1 MGALFALLLNA
12 EFVLSKFIMGYSILF
27 FATLAVHYHND
38 YFDFEADHYVKPTAI
53 SGGSGVLV
61 ENPEWNGLSKNIA
74 LTFIS
79 LSIALS
85 IAFSLIF
92 SYSIGFVLFV
102 ICGNL
107 LAWFYA
113 APPIKLS
120 YRGLG
125 EFANIAI
132 GLLFPAMGYFVLMG
146 TLNLPLLIFTVPI
159 MFLQMLFTSSVE
171 IPDMEGDSFGG
182 KKTWIV
188 LYGRGFGFR
197 IIAVSALLSTASL
210 LLISLTEVFSPTIN
224 FQVLAIISLIP
235 LVFGVLELVKK
246 PFDRESATKFSKYN
260 LASVFTM
267 VILINIYFLY
277 LLKGGSFVI

>member
-1 MGALFALLLNA
+1 MGALLALLLNA
-12 EFVLSKFIMGYSILF
+12 EFILSKFIMGYSILF

-61 ENPEWNGLSKNIA
+61 ENPEWRGLSKNIA
-74 LTFIS
+74 LTFIG

-85 IAFSLIF
+85 IAFSFIF
-92 SYSIGFVLFV
+92 SHSVEFVLFV
-102 ICGNL
+102 IFGNL

-120 YRGLG
+120 YRRLG
-125 EFANIAI
+125 EFGNIAI

-171 IPDMEGDSFGG
+171 IPDMEGDSLGG
-182 KKTWIV
+182 KRTWIV

-197 IIAVSALLSTASL
+197 VIAVSAILSTASF
-210 LLISLTEVFSPTIN
+210 LLISLTGVFSSTIN
-224 FQVLAIISLIP
+224 FQVLAFISLIP
-235 LVFGVLELVKK
+235 LVLGVVELVKK
-246 PFDRESATKFSKYN
+246 PLDRESATRFSMIN
-260 LASVFTM
+260 VALLFLMS
-267 VILINIYFLY
+267 ILIDAYFLY
-277 LLKGGSFVI
+277 LIK